1 MKYPIANNAVK
12 ALLYEAATGPKPGL
26 VDPMDSGPHP
36 DMDIYLFIDSS
47 LSLQNYFQQAELI
60 GRNFTGSDLRQLFH
74 ELRQAGINAEKDM
87 FNATNGVNTHKG
99 AVFALGIFVC
109 AESYSLKTQTDIFAT
124 IKKMCHGLMAHDL
137 NQKQL
142 SRGDL
147 TAGEKQF
154 ERYHL
159 GGARE
164 TAESGYPV
172 VEKIALPFLKQSRG
186 SIQVRLLDTFMKIAT
201 VTSDSNLIKRA
212 GSSKIIPWLHRS
224 AQHYLDLGGYLTK
237 AGRQYLSKLD
247 QIFKANNYSLGGCA
261 DLLIVTIFMGL
272 ERNYL

>member
-87 FNATNGVNTHKG
+87 FKATNGVNTHKG

-154 ERYHL
+154 EKYHL

>member
-142 SRGDL
+142 SRSDL

-164 TAESGYPV
+164 TAESGYPA

-212 GSSKIIPWLHRS
+212 GTIEIISWLHRS
-224 AQHYLDLGGYLTK
+224 AQHYLDLGGYFTK
-237 AGRQYLSKLD
+237 SGRQYLTKLN
-247 QIFKANNYSLGGCA
+247 QIFNANNYSLGGCA

>member
-12 ALLYEAATGPKPGL
+12 ALLYEVATGPKPGL
-26 VDPMDSGPHP
+26 VDPMDPGPHP

-47 LSLQNYFQQAELI
+47 LSLQNYFQQAETI
-60 GRNFTGSDLRQLFH
+60 GKSFQGKDLRQMFH
-74 ELRQAGINAEKDM
+74 ELRQAGIVGEKEM
-87 FNATNGVNTHKG
+87 FSATNGVNTHKG

-109 AESYSLKTQTDIFAT
+109 AESYSLKHQTDIFAT
-124 IKKMCHGLMAHDL
+124 IKKMCHGLVAHDL
-137 NQKQL
+137 SQKQL
-142 SRGDL
+142 SGSNL

-154 ERYHL
+154 EKYHL

-172 VEKIALPFLKQSRG
+172 IEKVALPFLKQAQG
-186 SIQVRLLDTFMKIAT
+186 SIQIRLLDTLMKIAT
-201 VTSDSNLIKRA
+201 VTADSNLIKRA
-212 GSSKIIPWLHRS
+212 GSIKIIPWLHRS
-224 AQHYLDLGGYLTK
+224 AQHYLDLGGYFTK
-237 AGRQYLSKLD
+237 AGRQYLAKLN
-247 QIFKANNYSLGGCA
+247 QIFNANNYSLGGCA